1 MRDYMHECNNLG
13 VSEEDFQRIWC
24 IRCVQQECHR
34 SHQGKSRFEARVSTW
49 EERLFT
55 NVPRM
60 PTSDPRYPDL
70 ANRAFVEPE
79 SWKSSQVQVPSSWD
93 LSTPS
98 KSLTETSGSA
108 AETPGSAAET
118 SGSAGPD
125 LATLPS
131 GFVASRVP
139 HQSGKTLGDQVVL
152 KPGGRIR
159 FGGTKDSG
167 GGGSSGVE

>member
-1 MRDYMHECNNLG
+1 MRDYMHDCNNLG

-34 SHQGKSRFEARVSTW
+34 SHQGKTRFEARVATW
-49 EERLFT
+49 EARLFT
-55 NVPRM
+55 DVPRM

-70 ANRAFVEPE
+70 ANREFSTPE

-93 LSTPS
+93 PPTAGRSPASATE
-98 KSLTETSGSA
+98 SLTEPLGSA
-108 AETPGSAAET
+108 AEP
-118 SGSAGPD
+118 
-125 LATLPS
+125 LADPMTLPS
-131 GFVASRVP
+131 GFVSSRVP
-139 HQSGKTLGDQVVL
+139 HQSGKTVGDQVVL

-159 FGGTKDSG
+159 FGAAKDSS

>member
-1 MRDYMHECNNLG
+1 MRDYMRECNNLG

-55 NVPRM
+55 DVPRM
-60 PTSDPRYPDL
+60 PPTDPRYPDL
-70 ANRAFVEPE
+70 ANREFSTPE

-93 LSTPS
+93 PPPASSAAETS

-108 AETPGSAAET
+108 AEGPAEP
-118 SGSAGPD
+118 S
-125 LATLPS
+125 TLPS
-131 GFVASRVP
+131 GFVSLRVP
-139 HQSGKTLGDQVVL
+139 HQSGKTIGDQVVL

-159 FGGTKDSG
+159 FGAAKESSG
-167 GGGSSGVE
+167 DGSSGVE